1 MKQYKAPIDIDS
13 LINTFISHGLSEG
26 LVEIGKKILNAAMV
40 SERQAFL
47 QAEPYERNAQRN
59 GYANGFKPKTIDSSL
74 GRMRLD
80 IPQVRDSD
88 NSFYPSFLNH
98 GSRFEKTLKLAII
111 EMYLNGISTRKVTK
125 VINELGGCQ
134 ISSSQV
140 SKLTQELDTELEMW
154 RNRALPEISHLLLDA
169 TYMHVRKEGH
179 VTKSAILI
187 AIGIVKQSGKRMI
200 LGVSCAASE
209 SEIHWREFLSSIKER
224 GIGRPELIVSDA
236 HQGLKDALTTVFT
249 GVAWQR
255 CQFHLQQNALDRIKN
270 KEARITL
277 GEEIRNVFNSSD
289 INSAKS
295 ALESLVKKYE
305 KPSPALSNWLE
316 QNIPQG
322 FSVYIM
328 PRSQQVQLRTTN
340 MLENL
345 NKQLKRRTK
354 AATLFPNEKSVLRL
368 VSALLQEISDDWETG
383 RVFLK
388 APDEKAGHA
397 SQ

>member
-1 MKQYKAPIDIDS
+1 
-13 LINTFISHGLSEG
+13 
-26 LVEIGKKILNAAMV
+26 
-40 SERQAFL
+40 
-47 QAEPYERNAQRN
+47 
-59 GYANGFKPKTIDSSL
+59 
-74 GRMRLD
+74 
-80 IPQVRDSD
+80 
-88 NSFYPSFLNH
+88 
-98 GSRFEKTLKLAII
+98 
-111 EMYLNGISTRKVTK
+111 
-125 VINELGGCQ
+125 
-134 ISSSQV
+134 
-140 SKLTQELDTELEMW
+140 
-154 RNRALPEISHLLLDA
+154 
-169 TYMHVRKEGH
+169 
-179 VTKSAILI
+179 
-187 AIGIVKQSGKRMI
+187 
-200 LGVSCAASE
+200 
-209 SEIHWREFLSSIKER
+209 
-224 GIGRPELIVSDA
+224 
-236 HQGLKDALTTVFT
+236 
-249 GVAWQR
+249 
-255 CQFHLQQNALDRIKN
+255 
-270 KEARITL
+270 L